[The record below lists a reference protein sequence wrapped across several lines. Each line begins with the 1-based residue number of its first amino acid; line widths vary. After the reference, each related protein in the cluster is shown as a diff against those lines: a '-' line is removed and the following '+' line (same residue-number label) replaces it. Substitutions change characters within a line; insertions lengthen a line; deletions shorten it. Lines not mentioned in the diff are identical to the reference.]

1 MTGTLGALLRP
12 VRWPIAAVVALS
24 GIAAVLGVVPLV
36 AVVEAGRAV
45 VVDGPVDP
53 AALWT
58 PVLVAVAA
66 LVARAVLVPVSSLVA
81 HLADVRLGADLRR
94 RVVDRLGRVP
104 LSWFGTANS
113 ARVKAAVQDDVGAL
127 HHLVGHAVHEVT
139 TAVVVPVTVVAW
151 LLTEDPLMTV
161 VTVLPAVA
169 GALAMRAASRGT
181 GERLVEF
188 GGAMTALDAVVVE
201 FVRGIREVR
210 AAHPD
215 GGYPTYRTA
224 TRRFG
229 AAHREW
235 GRATSRASAAL
246 ELATSPV
253 TVIVVT
259 AGAGTAL
266 VASGWLAGG
275 ADVLPFVVLGLAI
288 PTPVLA
294 VGFGW
299 QSLLAAR
306 GAAGRIAAVL
316 GEPELPVPDDGARPD
331 GSRVV
336 FDGVGVDHGE
346 HTALRAVSLTLEPGS
361 VTALVGPSGAG
372 KSTLARLLARFD
384 DPVRGAVTIGGT
396 DLRAMDRA
404 TLYGQVAFVFQDT
417 GLIGMSVRD
426 NVALGRPSA
435 TDDDVRSA
443 LVAAR
448 VLDVVDALPRGTD
461 SVIGEDATLSG
472 GERQRVTIARALL
485 ADRPVLVLDE
495 ATSATDLE
503 NEAEIGEALRTL
515 VAGRTVLVIAHRL
528 HTVIGADRIVVL
540 DDGRVVESGTHD
552 ELLDTGDLYPALW
565 AADTRDTVDAGRP
578 S

>member
-1 MTGTLGALLRP
+1 MTDPVWALLRP
-12 VRWPIAAVVALS
+12 VRWRIAAVVALS
-24 GIAAVLGVVPLV
+24 AVAAVLGVVPLV
-36 AVVEAGRAV
+36 AVVEMART
-45 VVDGPVDP
+45 VVDGPVEDV
-53 AALWT
+53 WT

-66 LVARAVLVPVSSLVA
+66 LAVRAALVPLSSLVA

-104 LSWFGTANS
+104 LSWFGTSTS

-151 LLTEDPLMTV
+151 LLTEDPLMTL

-169 GALAMRAASRGT
+169 GVLAMRAASRGT
-181 GERLVEF
+181 GERLAEF
-188 GGAMTALDAVVVE
+188 GGAMQALDAVVVE
-201 FVRGIREVR
+201 FVRGLRKVR

-215 GGYPTYRTA
+215 GPYPAYRDATA
-224 TRRFG
+224 RFG
-229 AAHREW
+229 AAHRSW

-275 ADVLPFVVLGLAI
+275 TDVLPFVVLGLAI

-294 VGFGW
+294 VGYGW
-299 QSLLAAR
+299 QALLAAR
-306 GAAGRIAAVL
+306 GAAARIAAVL
-316 GEPELPVPDDGARPD
+316 AEPELPVPDRGVRPD
-331 GSRVV
+331 GARVV
-336 FDGVGVDHGE
+336 FDAVGVDHGG
-346 HTALRAVSLTLEPGS
+346 HTALHAVSLTLEPGT

-384 DPVRGAVTIGGT
+384 DPTRGGVSIGGA
-396 DLRAMDRA
+396 DLREMDRR

-417 GLIGMSVRD
+417 GLIATSVRD
-426 NVALGRPSA
+426 NLTLGRPSA
-435 TDDDVRSA
+435 TGDDVRSA
-443 LVAAR
+443 LAAAR
-448 VLDVVDALPRGTD
+448 VLDVVERLPRGLD

-503 NEAEIGEALRTL
+503 NEAEIGAALRAL

-528 HTVIGADRIVVL
+528 HTVTGADRIVVL

-552 ELLDTGDLYPALW
+552 QLLAGGGSYRGLW
-565 AADTRDTVDAGRP
+565 AADAVHAGGAP
-578 S
+578 